1 MAKSKSS
8 RRGGGVVIRKTQG
21 RPGGTNTHLGRAVG
35 IAAIGSPTSSTGK
48 HGIDKKNTV
57 VPRKTAS

>member
-1 MAKSKSS
+1 MSKASN

-35 IAAIGSPTSSTGK
+35 VSAIGSPVSATGK
-48 HGIDKKNTV
+48 HLLPKKEHV
-57 VPRKTAS
+57 APRTNAS